1 MSEDVTALHRSQ
13 KRIAARVLAGAFLA
27 DPLYSDLFPDIARR
41 GRALQSMFSG
51 LLTYALRY
59 GVSHTTS
66 DVAGV
71 AIWLGP
77 GNTRLT
83 FWRMLRTGMALSR
96 AVISFDRTARETF
109 LRVMNR
115 LEAEHRD
122 RMPGPHWYLWALGV
136 HPERQRLG
144 IGERLLQP
152 VLALADREGLPCYLE
167 ASTER
172 SAAFYQKSGFEI
184 RATPSVLDGRFPTW
198 LMTREPG

>member
-1 MSEDVTALHRSQ
+1 MSEDVTTLHSSQ
-13 KRIAARVLAGAFLA
+13 KRLASRVLASALLA
-27 DPLYSDLFPDIARR
+27 DPLYSDLFPDVGRR
-41 GRALQSMFSG
+41 ERALQSMFSG

-77 GNTRLT
+77 GNARLT
-83 FWRMLRTGMALSR
+83 LWRTLRTGMALPR
-96 AVISFDRTARETF
+96 ALMNFGRPAREMF
-109 LRVMNR
+109 LREMNR

-136 HPERQRLG
+136 HPERQRRG
-144 IGERLLQP
+144 IGGRLLQP
-152 VLALADREGLPCYLE
+152 VLALADREGMPCYLE

-172 SAAFYQKSGFEI
+172 SAAFYQKSGFET
-184 RATPSVLDGRFPTW
+184 RATHSVLDGRVPVW

>member
-1 MSEDVTALHRSQ
+1 MSEDVTAFHRSQ
-13 KRIAARVLAGAFLA
+13 KRLAARVLASAFLA
-27 DPLYSDLFPDIARR
+27 DPLYLDLFPDAGRR
-41 GRALQSMFSG
+41 ERVLQPMFSG

-59 GVSHTTS
+59 GVTHTTS

-83 FWRMLRTGMALSR
+83 LWRMLRTGMALPR
-96 AVISFDRTARETF
+96 ALMGFDRTARETF
-109 LRVMNR
+109 LRVMNG
-115 LEAEHRD
+115 LDAEHRD
-122 RMPGPHWYLWALGV
+122 RMPEPHWYLWAVGV
-136 HPERQRLG
+136 HPERQRRG

-172 SAAFYQKSGFEI
+172 SAAFYQKSGFET
-184 RATPSVLDGRFPTW
+184 RATPSVLDDRHPMW